1 MFLFHYSELNLTMWN
16 YPVKLCPR
24 QDGKRMA
31 MKDATAAGEAGL
43 RVTETRRDTGTLG
56 KLMRLVDLVATAR
69 EPLRFSDILAQSG
82 EPRGTV
88 HRQLSHLLE
97 EGLLETGADGCYR
110 PGLRLLTLASEAWS
124 RNDFRT
130 VAAPHLQALHAAT
143 GETVHLGVLRG
154 QDVVYLDKVESR
166 QSVRMHS
173 EVGRA
178 SPLHCTGI
186 GKAALSILPPEHAA
200 DLITTLPLKAFT
212 ATTLTSVKAL
222 EAELASIRR
231 LGHAFDREEHEAGI
245 RCVAAPIAGGQ
256 GGFAAGVSVTG
267 PAYRVAE
274 EQLLTW
280 APLVRE
286 TARRISDETAIRLGP
301 RP

>member
-1 MFLFHYSELNLTMWN
+1 MVEKN
-16 YPVKLCPR
+16 
-24 QDGKRMA
+24 
-31 MKDATAAGEAGL
+31 TAAENGQSDAAA
-43 RVTETRRDTGTLG
+43 RRDTGTLG

-69 EPLRFSDILAQSG
+69 DPLRFSDILAQSG

-110 PGLRLLTLASEAWS
+110 PGLRLLRLASEAWS
-124 RNDFRT
+124 RNDFRA
-130 VAAPHLQALHAAT
+130 VAAPHLQALHEAT

-154 QDVVYLDKVESR
+154 HDVVYLDKVESR

-186 GKAALSILPPEHAA
+186 GKAALSILPPEKAA
-200 DLITTLPLKAFT
+200 SLIRELPLKGFT
-212 ATTLTSVKAL
+212 PSTLVTAEAL
-222 EAELASIRR
+222 EREIATIRE
-231 LGHAFDREEHEAGI
+231 LGHAFDREEHETGI

-256 GGFAAGVSVTG
+256 QSFAAGVSVTG
-267 PAYRVAE
+267 PAYRVSE
-274 EQLLTW
+274 DQLESW
-280 APLVRE
+280 AALVRQ
-286 TARRISDETAIRLGP
+286 TADRIAVDAAIRLGP